1 MEEIVW
7 YDIVF
12 LMCEL
17 KSDAYIIYIL
27 FIYIYISCDYNP
39 SIIIYNILSP
49 ACLWFSHVTGHFKTH
64 DTVLQGS
71 C

>member
-27 FIYIYISCDYNP
+27 FIYI
-39 SIIIYNILSP
+39 
-49 ACLWFSHVTGHFKTH
+49 FFM
-64 DTVLQGS
+64 
-71 C
+71 